1 MNYFIYQDDQERGP
15 YPIDEL
21 IKSVNAGY
29 IEPSTMAREEDSD
42 QWMEVSAVIVQ
53 AHQAEAK
60 QLETEQLETERLE
73 AERLEAQRR
82 EAQRLE
88 RLERRERLETER
100 LERERLER
108 REAERLER
116 LERERLERRE
126 TERREATEKFESPF
140 IVLIHNAFAGLLFFI
155 AFICALF
162 CFSPIKSESISGF
175 TGLISCIS
183 GGVGLLISGYIINC
197 ISECAFRLRNIEFN
211 TAKAAEK
218 N

>member
-42 QWMEVSAVIVQ
+42 QWMEVSAVI
-53 AHQAEAK
+53 
-60 QLETEQLETERLE
+60 
-73 AERLEAQRR
+73 AQRQK
-82 EAQRLE
+82 QRGQE
-88 RLERRERLETER
+88 QQARDKRERKP
-100 LERERLER
+100 REIIG
-108 REAERLER
+108 
-116 LERERLERRE
+116 
-126 TERREATEKFESPF
+126 TFQSPN
-140 IVLIHNAFAGLLFFI
+140 IVNIHYISAKVLFGIAVPCLFLGFFI
-155 AFICALF
+155 EKDAGTVIL
-162 CFSPIKSESISGF
+162 GF

-183 GGVGLLISGYIINC
+183 CGIGLFIAGYIIDC
-197 ISECAFRLRNIEFN
+197 LSECAFRLRNIEFN